1 MKTKKVMKTLKYIFG
16 CIFFIST
23 SMSCKKYLDINNDP
37 SSPQTPSLQAL
48 FIPVTSC
55 MSRTIGL
62 DGRQAGSYIQNWSG
76 TAVQDNYDTH
86 GGNAGSSANSQAW
99 RDFYTTQGTAINL
112 ILKQG
117 VVEQQWDFVGAATA
131 LRAWGLQNATDYF
144 GEMPYTQAWEPNR
157 VYFEY
162 DRQEDIYDDVD
173 SLCRVAI
180 NYLDRTDGKVSQIV
194 MGRGD
199 LVYGGNRDKWKRFAY
214 GVLARN
220 WHHQTNKGNYNADS
234 VIAYVDKS
242 MQTNSDNFNVI
253 HSATK
258 NDDTNPFGPARDNFY
273 TRRQSRFIVQLLD
286 GTSFYNSTIAANR
299 DPRLSKMLSVS
310 PDTLTLNTN
319 MPTLNGGYRFFI
331 PASGY
336 TISTNVTTNAYK
348 QTPSTFYGDSNI
360 LNTDAA
366 SFAVRK
372 GKYIFQNSA
381 AFPIMTAFEMQF
393 IKAEA
398 AFRKG
403 DLNLAQ
409 TTYKNA
415 IGLHI
420 DFVNT
425 INLAAT
431 GVTQISSADKLAYL
445 NSPAVKQSGL
455 SITLTD
461 IMLQKYI
468 ADFGW
473 NLIESWCDMRRYHYF
488 DIDPST
494 TQQVYRGFTIPL
506 FNPINLGPKP
516 AYRLRPTSASE
527 YDWNLVALQQ
537 IGALNQ
543 DYHTYEMWFSQ
554 P

>member
-1 MKTKKVMKTLKYIFG
+1 MKKLNYIIVCVGLLFANIG
-16 CIFFIST
+16 
-23 SMSCKKYLDINNDP
+23 CKKYLDINNDP

-48 FIPVTSC
+48 FIPVTAS

-62 DGRQAGSYIQNWSG
+62 DGRQTGSYIQNWSG

-86 GGNAGSSANSQAW
+86 GGNAGSSTNSQAW
-99 RDFYTTQGTAINL
+99 RDFYTVQGTAINL

-117 VVEQQWDFVGAATA
+117 VVEEQWDYVGAAIA
-131 LRAWGLQNATDYF
+131 IRAWGLQNATDYF
-144 GEMPYTQAWEPNR
+144 GEMPYTQAWQPNR

-162 DRQEDIYDDVD
+162 DKQQDIYADVD

-180 NYLDRTDGKVSQIV
+180 NYLDRTDGKVNQTV

-199 LVYGGNRDKWKRFAY
+199 LVYAGDRAKWKRFTY
-214 GVLARN
+214 GILARN

-234 VIAYVDKS
+234 VISYVDKS
-242 MQTNSDNFNVI
+242 MQINADNFNVI

-273 TRRQSRFIVQLLD
+273 SRRQSRFIVQLLD
-286 GTSFYNSTIAANR
+286 GTTFDSSTIALKR

-310 PDTLTLNTN
+310 PDTLTINTN
-319 MPTLNGGYRFFI
+319 MASLNGGYRYFL
-331 PASGY
+331 PSVGY
-336 TISTNVTTNAYK
+336 TINTNVTTNAYR
-348 QTPSTFYGDSNI
+348 QTPSTLYGDSNI

-372 GKYIFQNSA
+372 GKYLFQNNAS
-381 AFPIMTAFEMQF
+381 FPIMTAFEMQF

-403 DLNLAQ
+403 NFSLAYIA
-409 TTYKNA
+409 YKNA

-420 DFVNT
+420 DFVNAM
-425 INLAAT
+425 NLAAT
-431 GVTQISSADKLAYL
+431 GVTQISPTEKTAYL
-445 NSPAVKQSGL
+445 NGTNSIAVKQSASTL
-455 SITLTD
+455 TLTD

-488 DIDPST
+488 DIDPIT
-494 TQQVYRGFTIPL
+494 TKQVYNGFTIPL
-506 FNPINLGPKP
+506 YNPINLGPKP

-527 YDWNLVALQQ
+527 YDWNITALQQ
-537 IGALNQ
+537 IGAFNQ